1 MMPDELAKVRARAK
15 SGARSATRSVSAW
28 REDVE
33 QELVLMAL
41 EMGAQAFL
49 VKSAR
54 IMGLE
59 IVERWFG
66 QKSSKRRAME
76 SHDEFDAEAAIG
88 MTVAAARHEGFLAW
102 HRLREAWGTMTP
114 NMRAG
119 IYCVITGATP
129 TEAAKETGAKSMQ
142 CVDYG
147 RRAALARVDM
157 PPSWYARKARDYRD
171 EQTKRN
177 ERRLRSQ
184 LAAAE

>member
-1 MMPDELAKVRARAK
+1 MTSDELAKVRARAK
-15 SGARSATRSVSAW
+15 SGARSATRSVAAW

-49 VKSAR
+49 SKSAR

-76 SHDEFDAEAAIG
+76 SHDEFDVEASIG
-88 MTVAAARHEGFLAW
+88 MTIPAARHEGFLAW
-102 HRLREAWGTMTP
+102 HRLRETWSTMTP

-119 IYCVITGATP
+119 IYCVLTGATP
-129 TEAAKETGAKSMQ
+129 TEAAKEMGAKSMQ

-147 RRAALARVDM
+147 RRVALARVDM
-157 PPSWYARKARDYRD
+157 PLNWYARKARDYRD
-171 EQTKRN
+171 ERTKRD